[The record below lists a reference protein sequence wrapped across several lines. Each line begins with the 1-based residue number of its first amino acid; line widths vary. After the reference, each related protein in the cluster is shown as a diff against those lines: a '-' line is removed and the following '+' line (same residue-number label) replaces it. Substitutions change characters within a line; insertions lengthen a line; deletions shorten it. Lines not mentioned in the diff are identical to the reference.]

1 VTRNEGDP
9 GGKLK
14 PPADGATGTE
24 GLPFDALLVVS
35 FGGPEGLDDVMPFLE
50 NVTRGRNIPR
60 DRLEAVAE
68 HYALFDGVSPIN
80 AQNRALAAA
89 LGAELDAHGIDL
101 PIYLGNRNWHPFLTD
116 TIRQMTAD
124 GVRRALALLTTG
136 FSSYSSCRQY
146 RENIHEAQ
154 EALGPAA
161 PEIMR
166 LRAFYNHPGFVAA
179 NVDLLRGTLERIPP
193 TRRARAHVAF
203 TAHSI
208 PAAMARGCRYEAQLT
223 EAARL
228 VAEGAGV
235 ADHALVYQSRSG
247 SPQVRWLEPDVCDH
261 LEALA
266 GRGIED
272 VVIAPVGFV
281 SDHVE
286 VLYDLD
292 VEARAVAER
301 LGLGLVRVPT
311 VGTHPDFVAAL
322 RELVEERVH
331 GGPRR
336 AVGRFGAAHDVCAP
350 GCCLPGTGRPSPW
363 DRRAASSA
371 AGA

>member
-1 VTRNEGDP
+1 MTAN
-9 GGKLK
+9 GGVLK
-14 PPADGATGTE
+14 PPADGATGSP
-24 GLPFDALLVVS
+24 GKRFDALLLVS
-35 FGGPEGLDDVMPFLE
+35 FGGPEGMDDVVPFLE
-50 NVTRGRNIPR
+50 NVTRGRGVPR
-60 DRLEAVAE
+60 ERLEAVAQ

-80 AQNRALAAA
+80 AQIRALAEA

-124 GVRRALALLTTG
+124 GVERALALFTTG

-146 RENIHEAQ
+146 RENIQEAQ
-154 EALGPAA
+154 EAVGPAA
-161 PEIMR
+161 PEILR
-166 LRAFYNHPGFVAA
+166 LRAFYNHPGFIAA
-179 NVDLLRGTLERIPP
+179 NVDLLRGALQRVPAA
-193 TRRARAHVAF
+193 RRARAHVAF

-208 PAAMARGCRYEAQLT
+208 PTAMARGCRYEAQLA

-228 VAEGAGV
+228 VAGGAAV

-247 SPQVRWLEPDVCDH
+247 SPQVPWLEPDVCDH

-272 VVIAPVGFV
+272 VVLAPVGFV

-301 LGLGLVRVPT
+301 LGLGLVRAPS
-311 VGTHPDFVAAL
+311 VGTHPDFVAAI
-322 RELVEERVH
+322 RELVEERVN
-331 GGPRR
+331 GAPRG
-336 AVGRFGAAHDVCAP
+336 AIGRFGPSHDVCAA
-350 GCCLPGTGRPSPW
+350 GCCFPGTSRPGTRGRQ
-363 DRRAASSA
+363 ASSA
-371 AGA
+371 AAGA